1 MDGWIHSI
9 PTTGLRTW
17 QNGARP
23 LTLEDRLK
31 AKHGYVAL
39 MTCIAGF

>member
-1 MDGWIHSI
+1 MDGWMHSI

-17 QNGARP
+17 QNGAP
-23 LTLEDRLK
+23 QPTLENRLK

-39 MTCIAGF
+39 MACIAGF